1 MHVQLRFANLKSW
14 WRERQGRRDLSS
26 AMRMCE
32 TPRMSLFEIK
42 LILTP
47 LVVLAASLAARR
59 WGDAIGGWL
68 VGLPLTSAP
77 VSVFLA
83 VEQGPHFAAEAAN
96 GSLAGVAAQAV
107 FCLGYTVFAP
117 RGVAAALAA
126 GAIGYA
132 ILAGALVAAAPPRF
146 ELFLGAVVAL
156 ALVLRFVPRGKPTS
170 AKAFST
176 LDIALRVA
184 VTTALVIGLT
194 SAAGTLGPGASG
206 AMASFPLIGASI
218 AAFAHPAHGPA
229 AGVSVMRGMAT
240 ALYAF
245 AVFFLIAGMT
255 LSHMSTAAAFGL
267 ATAGAL
273 IVQGA
278 TLSLLS
284 PPRAAKAEAAASSGP
299 GS

>member
-1 MHVQLRFANLKSW
+1 MWLL
-14 WRERQGRRDLSS
+14 
-26 AMRMCE
+26 
-32 TPRMSLFEIK
+32 EIK

-96 GSLAGVAAQAV
+96 GSLGGVVAQAV

-126 GAIGYA
+126 GAVGYA
-132 ILAGALVAAAPPRF
+132 ILAGALVAAGPPRF
-146 ELFLGAVVAL
+146 MLFLGAVVAL
-156 ALVLRFVPRGKPTS
+156 TLVLRFVPRGKPTS
-170 AKAFST
+170 AKAFSG
-176 LDIALRVA
+176 LDVALRVA

-194 SAAGTLGPGASG
+194 AAAGTLGPGASG

-218 AAFAHPAHGPA
+218 AAFAHLAHGPA

-245 AVFFLIAGMT
+245 AVFFLIAGMALT
-255 LSHMSTAAAFGL
+255 HMATGAAFAL

-284 PPRAAKAEAAASSGP
+284 PPNAAKGEATASSGS

>member
-1 MHVQLRFANLKSW
+1 
-14 WRERQGRRDLSS
+14 
-26 AMRMCE
+26 
-32 TPRMSLFEIK
+32 
-42 LILTP
+42 
-47 LVVLAASLAARR
+47 
-59 WGDAIGGWL
+59 
-68 VGLPLTSAP
+68 

-96 GSLAGVAAQAV
+96 GSLAGVVAQAV

-117 RGVAAALAA
+117 RGVAVALAA
-126 GAIGYA
+126 GAVGYA
-132 ILAGALVAAAPPRF
+132 ILAGALVAAGPPRF
-146 ELFLGAVVAL
+146 MLFLGAVVAL
-156 ALVLRFVPRGKPTS
+156 TLVLRFVPRGKPTS
-170 AKAFST
+170 AKAFSG
-176 LDIALRVA
+176 LDVALRVA

-194 SAAGTLGPGASG
+194 AAAGTLGPGASG

-218 AAFAHPAHGPA
+218 AAFAHLAHGPA

-245 AVFFLIAGMT
+245 AVFFLIAGMALT
-255 LSHMSTAAAFGL
+255 HMATGAAFAL

-284 PPRAAKAEAAASSGP
+284 PPNAAKGEATASSGS

>member
-1 MHVQLRFANLKSW
+1 
-14 WRERQGRRDLSS
+14 
-26 AMRMCE
+26 MCE
-32 TPRMSLFEIK
+32 TPRVSLFEIK

-47 LVVLAASLAARR
+47 LIVLAASLAARR

-83 VEQGPHFAAEAAN
+83 VEQGRHFAAEAAN
-96 GSLAGVAAQAV
+96 GSLAGVVAQAV
-107 FCLGYTVFAP
+107 FCLGYAVFAR

-126 GAIGYA
+126 GAVGYA
-132 ILAGALVAAAPPRF
+132 ILASALVAVGPPRF
-146 ELFLGAVVAL
+146 MLFLGAIVAL
-156 ALVLRFVPRGKPTS
+156 TLVLRFVPRGKPTS
-170 AKAFST
+170 AKAFSR
-176 LDIALRVA
+176 LDITLRVA
-184 VTTALVIGLT
+184 VTTGLVIGLT

-218 AAFAHPAHGPA
+218 AAFAHLAHGPA

-245 AVFFLIAGMT
+245 AVFFLIAGLA
-255 LSHMSTAAAFGL
+255 LSHMATTAAFAL

-284 PPRAAKAEAAASSGP
+284 PQHAAKGEAASSAS
-299 GS
+299 GSNGA